1 MDYFALLQ
9 AAITECKDDGF
20 IVMPEAMIDRHPNGN
35 LYLLMSFPSVYPGS
49 MAMNLPERYLIQ
61 QFVAQ
66 LPESVCKSLLKQILK
81 QTMTSF
87 NQNRASLAPAMF
99 TMKHFKDTNIFEVDY
114 TDADTAAGLKKP
126 A

>member
-1 MDYFALLQ
+1 MDYSALLQ
-9 AAITECKDDGF
+9 AAITECTDESF
-20 IVMPEAMIDRHPNGN
+20 IMPGAIIDRHPNGK

-61 QFVAQ
+61 QLVAQ
-66 LPESVCKSLLKQILK
+66 LPESVCKSLLKQILR
-81 QTMTSF
+81 QTMTRF

-99 TMKHFKDTNIFEVDY
+99 TMKHFTDTNIFEVDY
-114 TDADTAAGLKKP
+114 TDDDTAAGLKKP